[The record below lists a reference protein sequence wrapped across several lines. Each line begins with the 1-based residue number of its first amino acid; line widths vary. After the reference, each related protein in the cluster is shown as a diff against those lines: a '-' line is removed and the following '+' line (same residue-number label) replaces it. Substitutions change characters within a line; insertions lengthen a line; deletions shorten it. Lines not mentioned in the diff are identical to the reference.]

1 MNYAQYMRKIAAGRT
16 TTIGFQNGQDAS
28 LVTYK
33 AQARANTVKTPVA
46 VDTSFSQI
54 GGTVGNILENSQQ
67 NSSPTSSVC
76 ASGYNGVSN
85 SQLTTTYDGTN
96 AVMGAKQGCA
106 VCSDAPSSE
115 PYNIVIP
122 CGVWI
127 DPPQTSGIYV
137 DPPNYTSGSSTAKC
151 RVKDP
156 GIIFTDNS
164 ELVADQGRQQTLR
177 QQYNLPSKLQGLRG
191 PVVTNR

>member
-1 MNYAQYMRKIAAGRT
+1 MRKIAAGRT

-46 VDTSFSQI
+46 VNTSFSQI
-54 GGTVGNILENSQQ
+54 GGRTANILEENQQ
-67 NSSPTSSVC
+67 NSSPTSAVC
-76 ASGYNGVSN
+76 ATGYAGVSQ

-96 AVMGAKQGCA
+96 AVMGAAQHCA

-122 CGVWI
+122 CGIFI
-127 DPPQTSGIYV
+127 DPPNTAGIYV

-151 RVKDP
+151 RVKDT
-156 GIIFTDNS
+156 GIIFTDNR
-164 ELVADQGRQQTLR
+164 ELVADQGRQETLR

-191 PVVTNR
+191 PIVTNR